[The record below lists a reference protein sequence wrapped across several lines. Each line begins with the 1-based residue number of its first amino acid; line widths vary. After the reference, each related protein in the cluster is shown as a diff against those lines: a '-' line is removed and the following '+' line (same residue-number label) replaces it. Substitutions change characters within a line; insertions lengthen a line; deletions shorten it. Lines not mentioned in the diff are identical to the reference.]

1 MKRVLIALT
10 LLLATAAF
18 AQDVPKL
25 KSRVFEVH
33 NRDARSLAATLRLL
47 GSGATGADLSV
58 NEELHTISVRDF
70 PENLVTIEDALKRLD
85 VPPAAAPDVEIRMSV
100 LIGSTMPLEGAP
112 PAGDDLAPVVKQ
124 LQSTL
129 RYSHFAL
136 LTTVVDRTRPGTG
149 IEGSG
154 VADPAVL
161 GAQIPPGAILGYDY
175 RLRQLS
181 VHDDTIGIEGFTF
194 AAHVPYKLN
203 GAAAY
208 QTVKFD
214 TPVSIRQKEKVVIG
228 TTTMG
233 NKAFI
238 VVVQATIG
246 DAH

>member
-1 MKRVLIALT
+1 MKRALIALT
-10 LLLATAAF
+10 LLIATAAF
-18 AQDVPKL
+18 AQETKL

-47 GSGATGADLSV
+47 GSGAPAADLSV
-58 NEELHTISVRDF
+58 NEELHTITVRDF
-70 PENLVTIEDALKRLD
+70 PENLATMEDALKRLD

-100 LIGSTMPLEGAP
+100 LIGSNTPLESAP

-129 RYSHFAL
+129 RYSHFGL
-136 LTTVVDRTRPGTG
+136 LTTVVDRTRAGSG

-154 VADPAVL
+154 MADPAVL
-161 GAQIPPGAILGYDY
+161 GAQLPAGDIIGYDY
-175 RLRQLS
+175 RLRQLA
-181 VHDDTIGIEGFTF
+181 VQDDTIRIESFSF
-194 AAHVPYKLN
+194 AAHVPYRLN
-203 GAAAY
+203 GAATY
-208 QTVKFD
+208 QTVKFE

-246 DAH
+246 DSH